1 MADVRDLFYHGVRH
15 QMRRVFQALGPD
27 RLDKALTA
35 FEDGESSWSNCFFA
49 RAFPELDLVRTGN
62 PEKLLASKLGF
73 NGITPIRIVWHTF
86 DSLNHY
92 MTKSQMVDF
101 VNAVRDDMRPAEV
114 IELLRSLNLNSSMSD
129 IPVEAKC

>member
-15 QMRRVFQALGPD
+15 QMRRVLQALGPE
-27 RLDKALTA
+27 RLDKGLTA
-35 FEDGESSWSNCFFA
+35 FDDGESSWSNCFFA
-49 RAFPELDLVRTGN
+49 RALPELGLSTARN
-62 PEKLLASKLGF
+62 PEQVIAKELGF

-86 DSLNHY
+86 DHLNHY
-92 MTKSQMVDF
+92 MTKEQMVDF

-114 IELLRSLNLNSSMSD
+114 MELLRSVNLNLNMSD

>member
-15 QMRRVFQALGPD
+15 QMRRVFQALGPE
-27 RLDKALTA
+27 RLDNAITA
-35 FEDGESSWSNCFFA
+35 FEDGHSSWSDCFFA
-49 RAFPELDLVRTGN
+49 RAFPELNLNSTPN

-73 NGITPIRIVWHTF
+73 SGITPIRIVWHTF

-114 IELLRSLNLNSSMSD
+114 VELLRSINLNPLMSD
-129 IPVEAKC
+129 LPVEVKC